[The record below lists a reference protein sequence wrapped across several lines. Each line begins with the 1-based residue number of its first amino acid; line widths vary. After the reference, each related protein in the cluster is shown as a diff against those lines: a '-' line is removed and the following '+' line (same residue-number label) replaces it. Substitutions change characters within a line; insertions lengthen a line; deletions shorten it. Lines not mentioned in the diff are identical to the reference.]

1 MRCCEQRN
9 CEIMFDWIWVQKQKK
24 IKKKFSSFGGQEKLG
39 GLRKLGT
46 VTDWKSGPNML
57 QSNINRRA
65 SGEIQSV
72 TGKTDV

>member
-1 MRCCEQRN
+1 MSKETVKSCLIGFGYKNR
-9 CEIMFDWIWVQKQKK
+9 KK